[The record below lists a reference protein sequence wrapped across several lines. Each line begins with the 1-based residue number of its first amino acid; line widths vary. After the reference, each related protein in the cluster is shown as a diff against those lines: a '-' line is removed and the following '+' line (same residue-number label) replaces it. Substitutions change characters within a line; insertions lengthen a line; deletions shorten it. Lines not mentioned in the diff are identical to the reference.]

1 MIKKIKIFLILIT
14 CMLLPSVVYACGVC
28 VDYQLDFLLPFLK
41 ILRPVF
47 IAWFLISIILKIIG
61 KFTAIS
67 IPFFITGF
75 SCLFIICLFIAV
87 SFFTMGSLLLP
98 FLTVVLPY
106 WFISVYKSQKKLYSV
121 RDRKTLQNIFIY
133 FQWLIIFIT
142 LSATIYSFVTFNSA
156 KRLLSKLDYSASLTL
171 TAQKRLIEKGREIS
185 SEIIPLIE
193 SFNFNTM
200 SHSNQYINL
209 MKVVREIGDPSLV
222 PVITA
227 KFQELK
233 YIDDFHITEIYT
245 ETAKTLMVLDKTT
258 GSEIILQKLKEIAAN
273 KDIKARDYENIANGL
288 IESVSENDTQII
300 ITSYQI
306 LGAPDLG
313 TDLEAYKDWWNNT
326 KRKR

>member
-1 MIKKIKIFLILIT
+1 
-14 CMLLPSVVYACGVC
+14 MLFPSVVYACGVC
-28 VDYQLDFLLPFLK
+28 IDYLLDFWLPFLK
-41 ILRPVF
+41 ILIPIF
-47 IAWFLISIILKIIG
+47 IAWFLIKIILGIIG

-75 SCLFIICLFIAV
+75 SCLFIIGLFIAV

-98 FLTVVLPY
+98 SLIVVLPS
-106 WFISVYKSQKKLYSV
+106 WFISVYKSQKKLYFV

-133 FQWLIIFIT
+133 FHWLIISIT
-142 LSATIYSFVTFNSA
+142 LSATIYSFVTFTST

-171 TAQKRLIEKGREIS
+171 PAQKMLIEKGREIS

-200 SHSNQYINL
+200 IHRNQYINL
-209 MKVVREIGDPSLV
+209 MKVVRGIDDPSLA

-233 YIDDFHITEIYT
+233 YRDDVHITEIYT
-245 ETAKTLMVLDKTT
+245 ETAKTLMVLDKTI
-258 GSEIILQKLKEIAAN
+258 GLEIILQKLKEIAAN
-273 KDIKARDYENIANGL
+273 KDIEARDYENIANGL
-288 IESVSENDTQII
+288 IESISENDTKII

-313 TDLEAYKDWWNNT
+313 TNLEAYKDWWNNT